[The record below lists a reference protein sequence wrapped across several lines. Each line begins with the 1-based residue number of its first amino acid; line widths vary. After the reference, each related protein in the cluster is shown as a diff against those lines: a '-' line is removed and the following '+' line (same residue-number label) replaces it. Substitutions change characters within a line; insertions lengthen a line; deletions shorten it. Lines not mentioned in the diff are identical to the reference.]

1 MFLKHPLVGLV
12 LVVAVHPGNPETRA
26 ALGEG
31 EATNSAAGIV
41 DSFLDLGR
49 NLVPGNIFQV
59 SPNFLQTTT

>member
-1 MFLKHPLVGLV
+1 M
-12 LVVAVHPGNPETRA
+12 AIHPGNPETKA

-59 SPNFLQTTT
+59 RLNFLQTTN

>member
-1 MFLKHPLVGLV
+1 MGLV
-12 LVVAVHPGNPETRA
+12 LVVAIHPGNPETRA

-31 EATNSAAGIV
+31 DATNNAAGIV

-59 SPNFLQTTT
+59 GLNILPTN

>member
-1 MFLKHPLVGLV
+1 MGLV

-59 SPNFLQTTT
+59 TLNFLQTAT

>member
-1 MFLKHPLVGLV
+1 MGLV
-12 LVVAVHPGNPETRA
+12 LVVAIHPGNPETKA

-59 SPNFLQTTT
+59 RLNFLQTTN